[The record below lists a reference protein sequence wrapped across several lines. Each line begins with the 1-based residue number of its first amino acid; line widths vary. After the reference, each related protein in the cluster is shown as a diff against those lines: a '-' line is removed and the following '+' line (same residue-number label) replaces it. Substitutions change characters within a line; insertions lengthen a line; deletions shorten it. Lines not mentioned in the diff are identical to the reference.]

1 LKIKLRTNED
11 DKPKRARIV
20 PAEKDRY
27 QKSKTKQPSVVEDQS
42 IVQNSLF

>member
-1 LKIKLRTNED
+1 MTR
-11 DKPKRARIV
+11 KRARIV
-20 PAEKDRY
+20 AEKDRF